1 MLDQHVTSYPR
12 TPDGRYMVVRGR
24 LWRLSNPTL
33 PPARREQLVVELM
46 RARRAV
52 RSSICDADRLKTAR
66 TRVEAAKRALGERG
80 PVWWQD
86 AAPDLNRHLVEGTS
100 YAQWYS
106 RLMKDRLMRFDALKV
121 RDS

>member
-1 MLDQHVTSYPR
+1 
-12 TPDGRYMVVRGR
+12 MVVRGR

-33 PPARREQLVVELM
+33 PPALQEQLVVELR

-52 RSSICDADRLKTAR
+52 RSSMCDADRLKTAR
-66 TRVEAAKRALGERG
+66 KRAAKRALGERG

-100 YAQWYS
+100 HAQWYS
-106 RLMKDRLMRFDALKV
+106 RLMKERLMCFGAPKLRG
-121 RDS
+121 R